1 MDNKYELFMDEGTT
15 KLMEIL
21 SSPQIDEDEKAA
33 IVAAFTSELENHI
46 SNHDTMPD
54 YEFIINSIS
63 VDHVDKK
70 LSGILAIDCPCKNG
84 Q

>member
-54 YEFIINSIS
+54 Y
-63 VDHVDKK
+63 
-70 LSGILAIDCPCKNG
+70 
-84 Q
+84 